1 MTFGLRHLLLNVV
14 LVVLVAPAGVSRAE
28 SPGGDRPM
36 ALNSYL
42 QPPFVMEGAP
52 GVADRFVALLNQQ
65 LPAELQHPLEN
76 VPRRRL
82 TEAYLSRADF
92 RGVALF
98 LSPNFVAPEINRR
111 AHWSR
116 PILLD
121 ENVLV
126 THDMP
131 APKAWA
137 DLHGRTLGGVLGHIY
152 RPLAP
157 LIEHGDLKRED
168 AADHVSN
175 LGRLCLGRVDFIV
188 MSRSEYQSAEMPA
201 TCAAGIAAVPMP
213 EPDTFVRKVLVMG
226 PEGYVASVLHAVDQ
240 VACGAAW
247 QSEIAARKLHA
258 APCGESAH

>member
-1 MTFGLRHLLLNVV
+1 MTFGLRCLLLNM
-14 LVVLVAPAGVSRAE
+14 LLLALPGIARAE
-28 SPGGDRPM
+28 GPGETRPL

-42 QPPFVMEGAP
+42 QPPFVLEGAP
-52 GVADRFVALLNQQ
+52 GVADRFVALMNQQ
-65 LPAELQHPLEN
+65 LPPELQHPLEN

-82 TEAYLSRADF
+82 TEAFLSRSDF

-111 AHWSR
+111 VHWSR
-116 PILLD
+116 PILAD

-126 THDMP
+126 TRHMP
-131 APKAWA
+131 APRVWA

-152 RPLAP
+152 RPLLP

-168 AADHVSN
+168 AADHISN

-201 TCAAGIAAVPMP
+201 TCAPSLAAVPMP
-213 EPDTFVRKVLVMG
+213 DPDTFVRKVLIMG
-226 PEGYVASVLHAVDQ
+226 PESYVAQVMRAVDQ
-240 VACGAAW
+240 VACNAAW
-247 QSEIAARKLHA
+247 QSEVAARKLHA
-258 APCGESAH
+258 APCGEPAH

>member
-1 MTFGLRHLLLNVV
+1 MAFGSRELLLS
-14 LVVLVAPAGVSRAE
+14 VALIMSAADSRAE
-28 SPGGDRPM
+28 ALGGERPV

-42 QPPFVMEGAP
+42 QPPFVIDGAP
-52 GVADRFVALLNQQ
+52 GVADKFVALLNQQ
-65 LPAELQHPLEN
+65 LPADLQHPLQN

-82 TEAYLSRADF
+82 TEAYLSRGDF

-98 LSPNFVAPEINRR
+98 LSPNFVAPDINRR

-116 PILLD
+116 AVLVD

-131 APKAWA
+131 APKEWA

-168 AADHVSN
+168 AADHVGN

-188 MSRSEYQSAEMPA
+188 MSRSEYQSAEVPA
-201 TCAAGIAAVPMP
+201 TCVPHLAAVPMP
-213 EPDTFVRKVLVMG
+213 DPDTFVRKVLVMG
-226 PEGYVASVLHAVDQ
+226 PDGYVARMMQAVNQ
-240 VACGAAW
+240 VACSAAW
-247 QSEIAARKLHA
+247 QSEVAARKLHA
-258 APCGESAH
+258 VPCTEPGH

>member
-1 MTFGLRHLLLNVV
+1 MTLRFGLRLLLLNMLLIGSADAAQVQ
-14 LVVLVAPAGVSRAE
+14 ASE
-28 SPGGDRPM
+28 EDRPL

-42 QPPFVMEGAP
+42 QPPFVVTGAP

-82 TEAYLSRADF
+82 TEAFLSRSDF

-98 LSPNFVAPEINRR
+98 LSPSFVAPEINRR

-116 PILLD
+116 PILAD

-131 APKAWA
+131 APKTWS

-152 RPLAP
+152 RPLSP

-188 MSRSEYQSAEMPA
+188 MSRSEYQSAVMPA
-201 TCAAGIAAVPMP
+201 TCAPHLAAVPMP
-213 EPDTFVRKVLVMG
+213 EPDTFVRKVLIIG
-226 PEGYVASVLHAVDQ
+226 PEAYVASMLRAVDQ

-247 QSEIAARKLHA
+247 QSEIAAKKLHA
-258 APCGESAH
+258 APCGEPAH

>member
-1 MTFGLRHLLLNVV
+1 MTFGLLYLLLNV
-14 LVVLVAPAGVSRAE
+14 LLLALPGISRAE
-28 SPGGDRPM
+28 GPGEPRPL

-42 QPPFVMEGAP
+42 QPPFVVEGAP

-65 LPAELQHPLEN
+65 LPADLQHPLEN

-82 TEAYLSRADF
+82 TEAYLSRSDF

-98 LSPNFVAPEINRR
+98 LSPNFVAPEINKRV
-111 AHWSR
+111 HWSR
-116 PILLD
+116 PILAD

-131 APKAWA
+131 APKVWA

-188 MSRSEYQSAEMPA
+188 MSRSEYQSAVMPA
-201 TCAAGIAAVPMP
+201 PCASNLAAVPMP
-213 EPDTFVRKVLVMG
+213 DPDTFVRKVLIVG
-226 PEGYVASVLHAVDQ
+226 PESYVDSVMRAVDH
-240 VACGAAW
+240 VACSAAW
-247 QSEIAARKLHA
+247 QGEMAARKLHA
-258 APCGESAH
+258 APCGEPGH